1 MTTPP
6 GNYEGERAE
15 LAAILASGIFDR
27 SPNLYRFLTFVCD
40 KYFRGESDEVKEYS
54 VAVEALGRP
63 ADFDQKRDS
72 IVRVEAHRLRKRL
85 DEYYKSSDAVRRF
98 RVELPSGSYVPQFIE
113 WGAASPDSVPGTLA
127 PHVGHVPPAQ
137 PPPKSQDYAV
147 ARSVTRWNNN
157 LLLRAVSA
165 TALALLLI
173 VSIFAW
179 TEMSRSRADSKAAT
193 ERTHPLS
200 TSPPPAN
207 PAATENESG
216 VRILAGS
223 SIASFVDRSGRNWT
237 GDAYF
242 TGGTAVESP
251 WRGLRYTSIPELY
264 AHRREGEFSYD
275 IPVAPG
281 NYELRLHFSEPIF
294 GANKLAGGGET
305 SRLFAV
311 KLNGE
316 LILSDYDIIADSFGE
331 DNANVKL
338 FKDVQPAADGKVHL
352 QFIAGTHESPILS
365 ALELVPSQPGRMNPV
380 RILASDR
387 SFQDSYG
394 NFWQADNYVL
404 GGRSARRSPA
414 EYPGLDANLFA
425 SERYGN
431 FTYMIPVATD
441 SRYKVRLYLCER
453 WWGPGTHAGGG
464 AGSRVFDVY
473 CNGQT
478 LLGHFDVFKQAGGM
492 DTPVMREF
500 SGVAP
505 NAQGKLILQFVPRTN
520 YAMVNAIEVIDEGE

>member
-1 MTTPP
+1 MITPP
-6 GNYEGERAE
+6 GNFEGERAE

-27 SPNLYRFLTFVCD
+27 SPNLHRFLTFVCE

-54 VAVEALGRP
+54 VAVEALGRS

-85 DEYYKSSDAVRRF
+85 DEYYRSSDAVRRF
-98 RVELPSGSYVPQFIE
+98 RIELPSGSYVPHFIE
-113 WGAASPDSVPGTLA
+113 WADAAAESKPELLTLSSGHGPASPPTPKAPEHALENPLSQWNQSLILRAASA
-127 PHVGHVPPAQ
+127 I
-137 PPPKSQDYAV
+137 
-147 ARSVTRWNNN
+147 
-157 LLLRAVSA
+157 
-165 TALALLLI
+165 ALALLLI

-179 TEMSRSRADSKAAT
+179 TEMSRSRAESKATNEVTPRVTASEPT
-193 ERTHPLS
+193 
-200 TSPPPAN
+200 AN
-207 PAATENESG
+207 PAGLGYESG
-216 VRILAGS
+216 VRVLTGS
-223 SIASFVDRSGRNWT
+223 PLASFVDRSGHSWV
-237 GDAYF
+237 GDSYF
-242 TGGTAVESP
+242 TGGTSAESP
-251 WRGLRYTSIPELY
+251 WRGLHYTSIPELY

-275 IPVAPG
+275 VPVAPG

-294 GANKLAGGGET
+294 GTDKLAGGGET

-311 KLNGE
+311 KLNGK

-338 FKDVQPAADGKVHL
+338 FKDVRPASDGKVHI
-352 QFIAGTHESPILS
+352 QFIAGTHEFPILS

-414 EYPGLDANLFA
+414 EYPGLDGNLFA

-431 FTYMIPVATD
+431 FTYMIPVA
-441 SRYKVRLYLCER
+441 SGGPYKVRLYFCER

-464 AGSRVFDVY
+464 VGSRVFDVY

-478 LLGHFDVFKQAGGM
+478 LLGGFDVFKQAGGT
-492 DTPVMREF
+492 DIPLVREF
-500 SGVAP
+500 SDLAP

-520 YAMVNAIEVIDEGE
+520 YAMVNAIEVIDEGH